1 VLLSSLLTKS
11 IQKELNSFFSRLS
24 DKDYNILTV
33 TKGALSQARAKL
45 KPEAFIE
52 LSQLSVSRFYEYE
65 KYSRWKGFRVL
76 AVDGSTSN
84 LPTHSSVKK
93 DFGSVQT
100 GCKGSVESSMAR
112 ISLFYDVL
120 NCITLDACI
129 DSQSISES
137 GLLKRHLVSGQLR
150 AGDILLTDRGYSSNA
165 LMYELHQSGVDFCM
179 RMRSHWHQVQ
189 DFSDSDEQGRIV
201 KFSLPRK
208 DIHLQKKYQSNI
220 NHVTCRLVSVIL
232 PTGEK
237 EILCTSLLNEKEY
250 TAEDIAELYHLRW
263 NIEEAYKLLKVRM
276 QLSNYSGKT
285 SHSVRQDF
293 YAKIFMMNMCAI
305 MSFPVVEK
313 IRKENQTRKN
323 QHPHQL
329 NKTNI
334 VFTLKEAWVALW
346 LKKKTKQLLLAFDNI
361 LIKTKEIVR
370 PNRTFERKK
379 YRYPDKKPAPPYKKF

>member
-1 VLLSSLLTKS
+1 MTKS

-33 TKGALSQARAKL
+33 TKGALTQARAKL

-52 LSQLSVSRFYEYE
+52 LSHLSVSRFYEYE
-65 KYSRWKGFRVL
+65 KYCRWKGFRVL

-84 LPTHSSVKK
+84 LPTHSSIKE
-93 DFGSVQT
+93 DFGSMLT

-129 DSQSISES
+129 DSQSVSES
-137 GLLKRHLVSGQLR
+137 SLLKRHLASGQLKS
-150 AGDILLTDRGYSSNA
+150 GDILLVDRGYSSNA

-179 RMRSHWHQVQ
+179 RMRSHWHHVR
-189 DFSDSDEQGRIV
+189 DFTDSDEQSRIV

-208 DIHLQKKYQSNI
+208 DIQLQKKYQSDT

-237 EILCTSLLNEKEY
+237 EILCTSLLDDKEY
-250 TAEDIAELYHLRW
+250 TNEDIAALYHLRW

-305 MSFPVVEK
+305 MSFPIEEK
-313 IRKENQTRKN
+313 LRKENQTNKN
-323 QHPHQL
+323 KHSHQL
-329 NKTNI
+329 NKTNV
-334 VFTLKEAWVALW
+334 VFTLKEAWCALW
-346 LKKKTKQLLLAFDNI
+346 LKKKTRQILLAFDSI
-361 LIKTKEIVR
+361 LIKAKEIVR

-379 YRYPDKKPAPPYKKF
+379 YRYPDKKPAPPYKKI